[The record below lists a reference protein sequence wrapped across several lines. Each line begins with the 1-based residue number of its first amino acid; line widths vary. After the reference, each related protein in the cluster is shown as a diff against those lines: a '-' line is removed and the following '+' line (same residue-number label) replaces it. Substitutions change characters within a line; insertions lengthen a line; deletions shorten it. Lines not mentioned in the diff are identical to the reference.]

1 MEAGRAHKA
10 DQETDMDMVIDCA
23 VYENGRRIATIDL
36 DQASPSEAGS
46 GRFVW
51 IGLHEPDQPLLR
63 KVQKRFGLHDLAI
76 EDAHRAHQR
85 AKLEIYGESLFIVLR
100 TVQLHDR
107 KVSFGET
114 HIFAGK
120 GYVVTVRHGST
131 TAYKEVR
138 ARCEQNPKMLSRGE
152 DFVVYSVMDFV
163 VDHYFPV
170 VHELETEVDA
180 IEESVFARSSGRID
194 IARIYELRHD
204 LLLMRRS
211 IQPLQEVC
219 SRIMRFDVPMIDAD
233 MHPYFRD
240 VQDHIIRVVESIDN
254 LRDLLN
260 SALEANLL
268 LASIQQNDVTKK
280 LAAGAAI
287 LAVPTAIAGIYGMN
301 FDYMPELKQ
310 PLAYPIVLAVILGL
324 CGWLYV
330 RFRQAGWL

>member
-1 MEAGRAHKA
+1 
-10 DQETDMDMVIDCA
+10 MDMVIDCA
-23 VYENGRRIATIDL
+23 LYEGGRRIATIDL
-36 DQASPSEAGS
+36 DEASAPEPGS

-51 IGLHEPDQPLLR
+51 IGLHEPDEDLLR

-76 EDAHRAHQR
+76 EDAHNAHQR
-85 AKLEIYGESLFIVLR
+85 AKLEVYGESLFIVLR
-100 TVQLHDR
+100 TVQLLEG
-107 KVSFGET
+107 KLSFGET
-114 HIFAGK
+114 HIFAGR

-138 ARCEQNPKMLSRGE
+138 SRCEQNPKMLKRGE

-170 VHELETEVDA
+170 LHPIEAEVDA
-180 IEESVFARSSGRID
+180 IEETVFARSSARID
-194 IARIYELRHD
+194 IERIYELRHD
-204 LLLMRRS
+204 LLLMRRA

-254 LRDLLN
+254 LRDLLS

-280 LAAGAAI
+280 LAAWAAI

-301 FDYMPELKQ
+301 FEYMPELKS
-310 PLAYPIVLAVILGL
+310 PLGYPLTLVAIFGL
-324 CGWLYV
+324 CSWLYL

>member
-1 MEAGRAHKA
+1 
-10 DQETDMDMVIDCA
+10 MDMVIDCA
-23 VYENGRRIATIDL
+23 LYENGRRIATIDL
-36 DQASPSEAGS
+36 DQASAPEPGS

-51 IGLHEPDQPLLR
+51 IGLHEPDEDLLR
-63 KVQKRFGLHDLAI
+63 KVQLRFGLHDLAI
-76 EDAHRAHQR
+76 EDAHNAHQR
-85 AKLEIYGESLFIVLR
+85 AKLEIYGESLFVVLR
-100 TVQLHDR
+100 TVQLQDG
-107 KVSFGET
+107 KVTFGET
-114 HIFAGK
+114 HIFAGR

-138 ARCEQNPKMLSRGE
+138 ARCEHAPQMLAKGE

-170 VHELETEVDA
+170 LHKLEGEVDA
-180 IEESVFARSSGRID
+180 IEEAVFAVSRSRID
-194 IARIYELRHD
+194 IERIYELRHD
-204 LLLMRRS
+204 LLLMRRA

-219 SRIMRFDVPMIDAD
+219 SRIIRFDVPMIDAD
-233 MHPYFRD
+233 MQPYFRD

-280 LAAGAAI
+280 LAAWAAI

-301 FDYMPELKQ
+301 FEYMPELKS
-310 PLAYPIVLAVILGL
+310 PLGYPLTLAAIFGL
-324 CGWLYV
+324 CGWLYL
-330 RFRQAGWL
+330 RFKQAGWL